1 MSRTATIG
9 RKTGE
14 TDINVELNLDGQ
26 GRADI
31 QTGVGFLDHMLMS
44 FAKHGLMDLTVRCQ
58 GDLQTGSHHTIED
71 VGICLGQALG
81 QALGDKRGI
90 VRFATFTVPMDEAL
104 CMASVDISGRPYLA
118 FVADLP
124 PAYLLGNFEVETA
137 EDFFRALCFAAGIT
151 LHVREIVGSNAHHV
165 LEAMFKAVARALD
178 GASQMD
184 ARVEGVPSTKGVL

>member
-104 CMASVDISGRPYLA
+104 CMACGHQRPALLGFCGRPPSCLS
-118 FVADLP
+118 
-124 PAYLLGNFEVETA
+124 
-137 EDFFRALCFAAGIT
+137 AGQ
-151 LHVREIVGSNAHHV
+151 L
-165 LEAMFKAVARALD
+165 
-178 GASQMD
+178 
-184 ARVEGVPSTKGVL
+184 

>member
-9 RKTGE
+9 RVTGE
-14 TDINVELNLDGQ
+14 TDIRVELNLDGQ
-26 GRADI
+26 GHADI
-31 QTGVGFLDHMLMS
+31 QTGVGFLDHMLTS
-44 FAKHGLMDLTVRCQ
+44 FAKHGFLDLTVRCQ

-118 FVADLP
+118 FEADLP
-124 PAYLLGNFEVETA
+124 QSHQLGNFEVETA

-151 LHVREIVGSNAHHV
+151 LHVREITGSNAHHV

-178 GASQMD
+178 GASRLD

>member
-14 TDINVELNLDGQ
+14 TDIRVELNLDGQ

-31 QTGVGFLDHMLMS
+31 QTGVGFLDHMLTS

-118 FVADLP
+118 FEADLP
-124 PAYLLGNFEVETA
+124 PAHQLGSFEVETA

-151 LHVREIVGSNAHHV
+151 LHVREIAGSNAHHV

-178 GASQMD
+178 GASQLD